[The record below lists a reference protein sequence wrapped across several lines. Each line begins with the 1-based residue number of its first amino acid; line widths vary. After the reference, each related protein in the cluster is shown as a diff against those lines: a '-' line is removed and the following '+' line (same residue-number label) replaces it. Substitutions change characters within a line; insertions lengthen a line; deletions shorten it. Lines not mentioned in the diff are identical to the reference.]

1 VRLSKS
7 GTAATNAS
15 FRVHLYGASPTVA
28 NGDNGA
34 WSTDQAANYLGAIDV
49 TAMKAFTDGC
59 ADVGAAAAG
68 AALLA
73 RLPAGA
79 TIFALLEARAAYAPA
94 ANEVFTLVVESL
106 EAF

>member
-1 VRLSKS
+1 V
-7 GTAATNAS
+7 
-15 FRVHLYGASPTVA
+15 GAS
-28 NGDNGA
+28 
-34 WSTDQAANYLGAIDV
+34 
-49 TAMKAFTDGC
+49 
-59 ADVGAAAAG
+59 AAG

-106 EAF
+106 EAY

>member
-1 VRLSKS
+1 
-7 GTAATNAS
+7 
-15 FRVHLYGASPTVA
+15 
-28 NGDNGA
+28 
-34 WSTDQAANYLGAIDV
+34 
-49 TAMKAFTDGC
+49 MKAFIDGC

-68 AALLA
+68 AEMLV

-94 ANEVFTLVVESL
+94 ANEVFTLAIESL